1 MDKLTPPQ
9 RHNNMSAIRGKNTK
23 PEPLQDEQ
31 LDKVSRGMSPFEVPY
46 PPGIP
51 DQPEPTGFRP

>member
-9 RHNNMSAIRGKNTK
+9 RHNNMPAIRGKNTK

-31 LDKVSRGMSPFEVPY
+31 LDKVSRGMRHAKL
-46 PPGIP
+46 IN
-51 DQPEPTGFRP
+51 DLIKM

>member
-1 MDKLTPPQ
+1 MAEDKNKQ
-9 RHNNMSAIRGKNTK
+9 K
-23 PEPLQDEQ
+23 PEQLDDEQ
-31 LDKVSRGMSPFEVPY
+31 LDEVVGCMSPFEVPY

>member
-31 LDKVSRGMSPFEVPY
+31 LDKVSRGMGPAKL
-46 PPGIP
+46 IN
-51 DQPEPTGFRP
+51 DLIKM